1 MQLARHWRLKSQRYR
16 LQGFRYENGEIS
28 LQERPYLNKT
38 SKEIKPQANKERE
51 FGETSNYRNKER
63 I

>member
-16 LQGFRYENGEIS
+16 LQGFRYENGEMS
-28 LQERPYLNKT
+28 LQERPYLNKP
-38 SKEIKPQANKERE
+38 SKEIKPQAYKTGEI
-51 FGETSNYRNKER
+51 GETSRYRNKER